1 MANTFLSSIL
11 ELEDDDIVKNE
22 KYLDKMKSI
31 FDERK
36 LNIFNDY
43 TDLNIKIEVAV
54 IKLGIR

>member
-54 IKLGIR
+54 IKSGIR